1 MLGSVSLKKLF
12 FAILLLAIS
21 FCVLTN
27 RKNIKALV
35 QPDQNQEK
43 FVTETVR
50 RLPLETVVNAPGEMQ
65 SSNNTVVECEI
76 ERLSVVVQGRSIT
89 SGGSTRILKIIP
101 DGSKVKKNDVLCVLD
116 SSEFEEMARL
126 QRINVERAKAD
137 HLEAEM
143 NLEVA
148 KIALDEYRQG
158 TAKQQIQSLKG
169 LIALAQTDS
178 FRLTGRLD
186 WSRKMLDKGYLS
198 KNAVRM
204 EELALQRADLQLT
217 QSQIALNT
225 FEKYSQPKV
234 EHSLQVRIQSL
245 TRVLMYENSRL
256 ERHRD
261 RLKNYE
267 KQIEKCTV
275 RAPNDGIAVYANEDD
290 GDTRVEE
297 GSEVR
302 QGQDLFYLP
311 DLEHMQVMARL
322 SESVVEKV
330 KPGMKVKI
338 LVEALSG
345 RVFDGHVE
353 RIAQFPIPPSSW
365 RAAQE
370 VKNYYCLVIVDNPT
384 SDLRPGLNSEIRVLT
399 EDGIEKLVVSP
410 EVVQVEGDLSFCFV
424 QLPDGEF
431 EKRQIKSR
439 TSDPETLEVLAG
451 LKEGEEVIRQPRR
464 HLELNTHVKS
474 VVMLDE
480 SADSENSEESL
491 TAWQDHLE
499 QAPSTAAKWPS
510 TDSVKGH

>member
-1 MLGSVSLKKLF
+1 MLNPAHRLKSF
-12 FAILLLAIS
+12 FVILLSMSAFITL
-21 FCVLTN
+21 V
-27 RKNIKALV
+27 NIKKIRTFTKS
-35 QPDQNQEK
+35 QPNDAVLE
-43 FVTETVR
+43 TETVR
-50 RLPLETVVNAPGEMQ
+50 RLPLETIVNAPGEMQ

-89 SGGSTRILKIIP
+89 SGSSTRILKIIP

-116 SSEFEEMARL
+116 SSEFEELARL

-148 KIALDEYRQG
+148 KIALEEYRQG
-158 TAKQQIQSLKG
+158 TARQRIQSLKG
-169 LIALAQTDS
+169 QIALAQTDS
-178 FRLTGRLD
+178 YRLTGRLD
-186 WSRKMLDKGYLS
+186 WSRKMLNKGYLS

-225 FEKYSQPKV
+225 FEKYSQPKA

-245 TRVLMYENSRL
+245 MRVLMYENSRL
-256 ERHRD
+256 ERHQD

-290 GDTRVEE
+290 GDTRIEE

-311 DLEHMQVMARL
+311 DLDHMQVMARL

-384 SDLRPGLNSEIRVLT
+384 ADLRPGLNSEIRVLT
-399 EDGIEKLVVSP
+399 EEGVEKLVISP
-410 EVVQVEGDLSFCFV
+410 EVVQVEGDCSYCFV
-424 QLPDGEF
+424 KLADGQF

-451 LKEGEEVIRQPRR
+451 LSEGEEVVRQPRK
-464 HLELNTHVKS
+464 LDLQADQVKS
-474 VVMLDE
+474 VVMLDGEDE
-480 SADSENSEESL
+480 SAGPDMNL
-491 TAWQDHLE
+491 
-499 QAPSTAAKWPS
+499 AAKHDDKDAVPS
-510 TDSVKGH
+510 ASTNWSSPEAGKGH